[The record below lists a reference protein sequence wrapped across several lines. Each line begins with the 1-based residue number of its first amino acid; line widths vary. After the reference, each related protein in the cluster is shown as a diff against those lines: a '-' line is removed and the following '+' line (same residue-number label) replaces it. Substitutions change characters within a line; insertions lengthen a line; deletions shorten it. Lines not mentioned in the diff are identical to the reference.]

1 MERLLSAS
9 LWGTGLALA
18 VALVCRCFPKVPA
31 SVRFWL
37 WWAVPAKLLL
47 GLIAPVSLAVLP
59 VSRTVP
65 LRSATVPS
73 LSGAVPSHFRT
84 VPLLSDTIPTLS
96 TKVPLS
102 SGTIPLRSG
111 TVPSHFFSVMSLL
124 WLVGALFSFVRAV
137 NGPAR
142 VYAVLRTY
150 RIGTS
155 VGRRIVQAGR
165 SRPDMWE
172 IPNIGPLV
180 LGLFRPVIVIPTGLS
195 DSEKR
200 LALAHEQ
207 AHLTRRDPW
216 LALVP
221 LAARVMFW
229 FLPTVYLAERMLAT
243 AREEACDAL
252 ARQTTGAT
260 AREYGALLLKLTQPA
275 SEISGTLAM
284 ASPVYS
290 QLQSRLKTLA
300 VPQKRVAVWPLL
312 LPGALL
318 LPGWRL
324 AEQAVALKKASPQ
337 PLSYERF
344 DLPTLGGLYS
354 DAFAITDSGQVVG
367 AANGRD
373 GLGRATLWENGRIR
387 VLAAS
392 RSIAFA
398 ASQTG
403 QVAFSHLTGEG
414 HQAQWLRG
422 AGRQSLPG
430 LPGFSETVAV
440 GMTDAG
446 MLVGSARTRNG
457 TATRAV
463 VWERGQVR
471 DLGTLGG
478 PFSQAAAVNAQ
489 GWIVG
494 KADVSPTET
503 HAFLYDGTQMRDL
516 GTMGGQQSRAMAIN
530 RAGQVVGMS
539 EMGSGK
545 RQAFIWTE
553 KAGMRALPGTNAIAL
568 GISDDGTVV
577 GQAEGHAAL
586 WSPEGRRIPLDP
598 SLLVARGI
606 NQRGEIVGQGQ
617 VGDDLRGFV
626 LKPVAATSAPHRL

>member
-1 MERLLSAS
+1 MEWERLVSAS

-18 VALVCRCFPKVPA
+18 VALLCRYAPKIPA

-47 GLIAPVSLAVLP
+47 GLIPALTLALLPAPKQNALASTETAP
-59 VSRTVP
+59 KISPQTIA
-65 LRSATVPS
+65 SKQKPS
-73 LSGAVPSHFRT
+73 FPALKNLEKSPRDTGITLLTHEIEKKPTGMRL
-84 VPLLSDTIPTLS
+84 LLSSFQL
-96 TKVPLS
+96 
-102 SGTIPLRSG
+102 
-111 TVPSHFFSVMSLL
+111 F
-124 WLVGALFSFVRAV
+124 WLVGAIFTFVRAV
-137 NGPAR
+137 NGPTR
-142 VYAVLRTY
+142 VCAVLRTY
-150 RIGTS
+150 RRERADSG
-155 VGRRIVQAGR
+155 V
-165 SRPDMWE
+165 WE
-172 IPNIGPLV
+172 VPGMGPLV
-180 LGLFRPVIVIPTGLS
+180 FGLFRPVIVIPTGLS

-200 LALAHEQ
+200 LALAHER

-221 LAARVMFW
+221 LAARVVFW

-260 AREYGALLLKLTQPA
+260 AREYGALLLKLTQPM
-275 SEISGTLAM
+275 SGTLAM

-324 AEQAVALKKASPQ
+324 AERAPVLKKVSPR

-373 GLGRATLWENGRIR
+373 GLGRATLWENGAPQ
-387 VLAAS
+387 VLS
-392 RSIAFA
+392 EGRSIAFA
-398 ASQTG
+398 ASETG
-403 QVAFSHLTGEG
+403 GVLLSRLKPGRQ
-414 HQAQWLRG
+414 QAQWLRG
-422 AGRQSLPG
+422 TARQSLPG
-430 LPGFSETVAV
+430 LPGFPETVAV

-457 TATRAV
+457 AATRAM
-463 VWERGQVR
+463 VWERGQAR
-471 DLGTLGG
+471 ALGTLGG
-478 PFSQAAAVNAQ
+478 PSSQAAAVNGL

-494 KADVSPTET
+494 KADLSPTET
-503 HAFLYDGTQMRDL
+503 HAFLYDGTQLRDL
-516 GTMGGQQSRAMAIN
+516 GTLGGRHSKATAIN
-530 RAGQVVGMS
+530 RTGQIVGMS
-539 EMGSGK
+539 ETATGE
-545 RQAFIWTE
+545 RVAFVWSAKT
-553 KAGMRALPGTNAIAL
+553 GMRPLPGTDALALSIA
-568 GISDDGTVV
+568 DDGTVV

-586 WSPEGRRIPLDP
+586 WNPEGQRIPLDP
-598 SLLVARGI
+598 SLIIARDI
-606 NQRGEIVGQGQ
+606 NPRGEIVGQGQ
-617 VGDDLRGFV
+617 VGEDLRGFV
-626 LKPVAATSAPHRL
+626 LKPVVAAATSAPRRL